1 MAKDRSAKCSS
12 SFSRVYE
19 LLPIR
24 SRWKLNQSLQF
35 LTSSDRLGLGI
46 RTQRLW
52 DLPFS
57 LFFHPLHIKHLW
69 MESRLRF
76 GVVELTQTFS
86 PNLDF
91 KATIVK
97 RSYLQS
103 SISKRVLSKNAR
115 NVPIYFSLGKIL
127 AKIRKSSHHYYQ
139 SS

>member
-1 MAKDRSAKCSS
+1 MLHFYSSETWRLTFQAWTNTSNVYLAFFDTIFSKWQVQESKLLAKDRSAKCSS

-76 GVVELTQTFS
+76 GVEDIDSNFQ
-86 PNLDF
+86 P
-91 KATIVK
+91 K
-97 RSYLQS
+97 
-103 SISKRVLSKNAR
+103 
-115 NVPIYFSLGKIL
+115 LGFY
-127 AKIRKSSHHYYQ
+127 SHYR
-139 SS
+139 